1 MLRVREISKSFGE
14 KQALKTI
21 NFSVKK
27 GQVVA
32 LLGENGA
39 GKSTLLRILSGFLEP
54 NTGEVDIDNIEIS
67 QDRQAF
73 LMQIGYVQ
81 EISALYGEMNVYE
94 FLNFVA
100 DIRQI
105 GSKDKNAKIKEVVNL
120 LELRDVVG
128 QKNETLSKGF
138 KKRVEL
144 AAVLLAQPMVL
155 LLDEPTEGLDPNQK
169 FSIRQTIKKYAKEHI
184 IIISTHTL
192 EDVEA
197 VADRVLLLHKGEL
210 LIDAKLSDFK
220 KKAKND
226 LLESFRKVTKD

>member
-1 MLRVREISKSFGE
+1 MLKVQEISKYFGE
-14 KQALKTI
+14 KQALRNIT
-21 NFSVKK
+21 FSVKN

-39 GKSTLLRILSGFLEP
+39 GKSTLLRVLSGFIEP
-54 NTGEVDIDNIEIS
+54 NEGKIQIDDLSIS
-67 QDRQAF
+67 SNRQDFLRQV
-73 LMQIGYVQ
+73 GYVQ
-81 EISALYGEMNVYE
+81 EISALYGEMNVFE

-100 DIRQI
+100 DIRRI
-105 GSKDKNAKIKEVVNL
+105 ENDKKSERIKDVVDL
-120 LELRDVVG
+120 LELRDVLM

-144 AAVLLAQPMVL
+144 AAVLLAQPQVL

-169 FSIRQTIKKYAKEHI
+169 FSIRQNIKNYAQGHI

-210 LIDAKLSDFK
+210 SVDAKLNEFK
-220 KKAKND
+220 KNAKND
-226 LLESFRKVTKD
+226 LLESFRKITKD